1 MAEHHDVFY
10 AQHLYRVFQC
20 RRHAMGAAVR
30 LEDRHQIGDVAHHEE
45 FAGAGVENHFRRDA
59 GIAAADHHHG
69 GRLAALGKFPVARLL
84 GRQPLRGKGPVA
96 VEQMLREWCH
106 GFLSV
111 TAHG

>member
-1 MAEHHDVFY
+1 MAEHHDVLY
-10 AQHLYRVFQC
+10 AQHLYRIFQR

-30 LEDRHQIGDVAHHEE
+30 LENRHQIGDVAHHEE

-69 GRLAALGKFPVARLL
+69 GRLAALGKFPVARLF

-96 VEQMLREWCH
+96 VEQMLRE
-106 GFLSV
+106 
-111 TAHG
+111 